1 MDFYP
6 KFADC
11 FERVIPRMR
20 ETVSKLCRNCVQAMS
35 KRCPSNV
42 EKLMNMKRTAI
53 FALTAA
59 TLLVCGCDFFRGLAG
74 RPTSAE
80 IAEKRVAVE
89 AVKAE
94 AAAREQARLDS
105 LRIVEE
111 AAADSLAALSKLE
124 TLNVKVLA
132 VSEIGAVYGDLGKG
146 YSVVVGSFKS
156 VANAERMAAKVADEG
171 YASSVL
177 RFSNGMAAVVV
188 EPRTKIADA
197 VRVYEKVKSEK
208 FCPDDAWILS
218 NN

>member
-1 MDFYP
+1 MYNSS
-6 KFADC
+6 FASAILKC
-11 FERVIPRMR
+11 
-20 ETVSKLCRNCVQAMS
+20 S
-35 KRCPSNV
+35 SNA

-80 IAEKRVAVE
+80 IAEKRVAIE
-89 AVKAE
+89 AVEAE

-124 TLNVKVLA
+124 TLNAKVLA
-132 VSEIGAVYGDLGKG
+132 VSEIGAVYGDLCQG
-146 YSVVVGSFKS
+146 YSIIVGSFKS
-156 VANAERMAAKVADEG
+156 VSNAGRMAAKVADEG

-177 RFSNGMAAVVV
+177 RFSNGMAAVAV

>member
-11 FERVIPRMR
+11 FERVIQRMR
-20 ETVSKLCRNCVQAMS
+20 ETVSKQ
-35 KRCPSNV
+35 CPIDV

-124 TLNVKVLA
+124 TLDVKVLA
-132 VSEIGAVYGDLGKG
+132 VSEIGAVYGDLCKG

>member
-20 ETVSKLCRNCVQAMS
+20 ETVSKQ
-35 KRCPSNV
+35 CPSNV

-197 VRVYEKVKSEK
+197 VRAYEKVKSEK